1 MDVGDNSGVRDD
13 SFLQER
19 LVSTSEGPPL
29 NGSPT
34 ARTRD
39 ELVEEQAAL
48 RRVGKLVARGTVPE
62 RVFSAVVEEMG
73 RLLRAETVLLIRYER
88 GGTSTVL
95 AGWSREGEHVA
106 AGTRVPLTGHDV
118 SALVLRTGRP
128 ARIDDYSVSP
138 APPLAREFGMHA
150 AVGAPIVVD
159 KRIWGAMIAASRHPV
174 PIPHDTEARLA
185 GFIELVAP
193 AIASAQ
199 TRSNVDRLV
208 EEQGA
213 LRRVAMLVARGA
225 PPDVL
230 FAAVSEEVGGLLG
243 TDGTQMIRYDPNDE
257 VTYVAGWS
265 KGGGHIPV
273 GTRSSLE
280 GENVAGLVFHTGR
293 PARIDDYANATGPIA
308 ALVREHDLR
317 SVVGGP
323 IVVDDKLWGAIMAF
337 SRLPEPLSPDAEARI
352 AKFSELVA
360 TAISNAQAQGELA
373 ASRARIVA
381 AADETRRGIE
391 RDLHDGTQQ
400 RLVTLGLEL
409 RAAEAEVPP
418 GEKALGKELAHVAD
432 GLTEV
437 LEDLR
442 EISQGIHPAI
452 LSQGGIGP
460 AMKALAR
467 RSAIPVNLD
476 VRIDKRLPE
485 PVEVTAY
492 YVVSEALANAA
503 KHAQASTARIEVD
516 VAENVLQLAIRDDGV
531 GGADSARGS
540 GLIGLTDRVE
550 ALGGTLTV
558 LSPIGQGTTMRVE
571 LPCARSNDHLR
582 ASS

>member
-1 MDVGDNSGVRDD
+1 
-13 SFLQER
+13 
-19 LVSTSEGPPL
+19 VSTSEWRPW

-34 ARTRD
+34 DLTRD

-48 RRVGKLVARGTVPE
+48 RRLGKLMARGTVPE

-73 RLLRAETVLLIRYER
+73 RLLKAEIVLMIRYDR
-88 GGTSTVL
+88 GGTGTIL
-95 AGWSREGEHVA
+95 AGWSHEDEHLA
-106 AGTRVPLTGHDV
+106 AGSKVPLTGHDV

-128 ARIDDYSVSP
+128 ARIDDYP
-138 APPLAREFGMHA
+138 AASRPIPPLAKQFGMHA
-150 AVGAPIVVD
+150 AVGAPIVFN
-159 KRIWGAMIAASRHPV
+159 KRIWGAMIGASRHP
-174 PIPHDTEARLA
+174 PPLPSDTEARLV
-185 GFIELVAP
+185 GFVELIAT
-193 AIASAQ
+193 AIANAQ
-199 TRSNVDRLV
+199 SRTDVDRLV

-225 PPDVL
+225 SPDVL
-230 FAAVSEEVGGLLG
+230 FSAVTEEIGGLLG
-243 TDGTQMIRYDPNDE
+243 TDGTQMVRYGPRDE

-265 KGGGHIPV
+265 KGVGHIPE
-273 GTRSSLE
+273 GTRSTLE
-280 GENVAGLVFHTGR
+280 GENVAGLVFRTGR

-308 ALVREHDLR
+308 ALVREHDIR

-323 IVVDDKLWGAIMAF
+323 ILVDDKLWGAIMAF
-337 SRLPEPLSPDAEARI
+337 SRLSEPLPPDAEARI

-360 TAISNAQAQGELA
+360 TAISNAQARAELA
-373 ASRARIVA
+373 ASRARIVT

-409 RAAEAEVPP
+409 RAVEAEVPP
-418 GEKALGKELAHVAD
+418 GEKALGKELAHIAD
-432 GLTEV
+432 GVSEV

-442 EISQGIHPAI
+442 EISHGIHPAI
-452 LSQGGIGP
+452 LSEGGIGP
-460 AMKALAR
+460 SMRALAR
-467 RSAIPVNLD
+467 RSTIPVKLD
-476 VRIDKRLPE
+476 VRFEKRLPE
-485 PVEVTAY
+485 SVEVTAY

-516 VAENVLQLAIRDDGV
+516 VVENVLQLTIRDDGV
-531 GGADSARGS
+531 GGANPAQGS

-558 LSPIGQGTTMRVE
+558 HSPIGQGTTMRVE
-571 LPCARSNDHLR
+571 LPRR
-582 ASS
+582 VE